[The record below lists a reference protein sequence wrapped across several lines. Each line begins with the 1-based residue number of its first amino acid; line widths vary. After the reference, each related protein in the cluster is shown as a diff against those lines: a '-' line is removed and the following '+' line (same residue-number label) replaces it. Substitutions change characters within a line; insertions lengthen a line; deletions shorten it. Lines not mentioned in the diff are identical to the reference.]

1 MKQDYELVL
10 NNRTIGSYPK
20 CREGLDQAYRRAE
33 EIIADRRDEIEMLA
47 IYCVYYSASGEVE
60 YAEFVDEW
68 EIEDMTCIDDRM
80 VDHRESIDT
89 TETEEAII
97 ADAKFKGAGECEEGY
112 DYY

>member
-1 MKQDYELVL
+1 
-10 NNRTIGSYPK
+10 
-20 CREGLDQAYRRAE
+20 
-33 EIIADRRDEIEMLA
+33 MLA
-47 IYCVYYSASGEVE
+47 IYCVYYSATGEVE

-80 VDHRESIDT
+80 VDHREVD
-89 TETEEAII
+89 EATI